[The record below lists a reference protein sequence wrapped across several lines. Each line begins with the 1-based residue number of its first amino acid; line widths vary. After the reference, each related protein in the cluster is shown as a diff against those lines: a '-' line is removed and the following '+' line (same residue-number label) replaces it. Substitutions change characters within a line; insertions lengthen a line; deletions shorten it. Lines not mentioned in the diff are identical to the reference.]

1 VQPRFIAVANANQ
14 IERKEEAMEE
24 GYNSLHPYE
33 TSGAFRVNILL
44 GIWVIVAPF
53 VLASALFSAAIWN
66 NIATGIA
73 VAIVALLRTSMPR
86 QSAWSWANVILGI
99 WLLISPFVL
108 GFAAP
113 RLLWNDVILGIIIA
127 LVGISNAWWSVRREH
142 VAQF

>member
-1 VQPRFIAVANANQ
+1 
-14 IERKEEAMEE
+14 MEE
-24 GYNSLHPYE
+24 GYNSLQPYE

-66 NIATGIA
+66 NIATGVA
-73 VAIVALLRTSMPR
+73 VAILALIRTSMPR
-86 QSAWSWANVILGI
+86 QSGWSWGNVILGI

-108 GFAAP
+108 GFAASS
-113 RLLWNDVILGIIIA
+113 LLWNNVILGIIIA
-127 LVGISNAWWSVRREH
+127 LVGISNAWAAPRKH

>member
-1 VQPRFIAVANANQ
+1 
-14 IERKEEAMEE
+14 MDE
-24 GYNSLHPYE
+24 GYNSLQPYE

-66 NIATGIA
+66 NIATGAA
-73 VAIVALLRTSMPR
+73 VAILALIRTSMPR
-86 QSAWSWANVILGI
+86 QSGWSWGNVILGI

-113 RLLWNDVILGIIIA
+113 RLLWNNIILGIIIA
-127 LVGISNAWWSVRREH
+127 LVGISNAWAASREH
-142 VAQF
+142 VAQL